1 MICSIIIYIDIRWIK
16 GKTMPTGNKYQ
27 NYYTKRS
34 PQLEIITKFYM
45 NGLVQRV
52 AQSRRNTYENN

>member
-34 PQLEIITKFYM
+34 PQLEIITKFDM
-45 NGLVQRV
+45 NNLVQRV
-52 AQSRRNTYENN
+52 AQ